1 MASDESIWSRPRCFY
16 SAWKY
21 TLIIGFLPVN
31 GINFKRMIIKN
42 IFSITENPALSGHS
56 KLDFK
61 TFFKLPFVLKTVVLS
76 IFEWPLKRGFT
87 VQGFKLYF
95 QRTITCYLWNHQH

>member
-1 MASDESIWSRPRCFY
+1 MPRPRERGRRPRLGLFGLCHFFGLTLAAGCPEASGATV
-16 SAWKY
+16 SAEA
-21 TLIIGFLPVN
+21 G
-31 GINFKRMIIKN
+31 GCRG
-42 IFSITENPALSGHS
+42 SQ

-76 IFEWPLKRGFT
+76 IFEWPLKRGL
-87 VQGFKLYF
+87 LYKGSNYIF